1 MEWVRKNKFVVAIVA
16 VVVIFLLAVTLS
28 GRGEI
33 PVRAEVAQRETIL
46 NSISTNGK
54 IEPVDNFEAHAVG
67 PAPVRKI
74 FVREGDQVKAGQ
86 MLVQLDDADARAQAA
101 SALAKLKAAQAA
113 LSAIRKGGTQE
124 EVLTTGASLEKARTE
139 RDSAR
144 RNLDAMKKLQ
154 QRGAASAA
162 EVETAENRFKQAQAD
177 VALLEQKTTKR
188 YSNPEIE
195 KVQAEAAEASAAYE
209 AAQNVLR
216 NSNITSPRAGTV
228 YSLPIREGAFVSGG
242 DLLVQVA
249 DLRKMQVRAFVD
261 EPEIGKLAT
270 GQHVAL
276 AWDAVPGR
284 TWEGV
289 VTRVPATVITKGTR
303 TVGEVV
309 CAVDNKDLK
318 LLPNVNVSVLIASAK
333 QENAL
338 TVPREAIMEDN
349 GARFVYQIVENK
361 LRRKEVKTG
370 ISSLTKIE
378 IKQGL
383 EEKSLVA
390 LGSVNGQ
397 ALSDGSAVK
406 VVER

>member
-1 MEWVRKNKFVVAIVA
+1 MDWLRKNKIIVGIVA
-16 VVVIFLLAVTLS
+16 VVAIFLLIVTLYGKS
-28 GRGEI
+28 EI
-33 PVRAEVAQRETIL
+33 PVRAETAKRENIQ

-54 IEPVDNFEAHAVG
+54 IEPVDNFEAHAQG

-74 FVREGDQVKAGQ
+74 FVKEGDQVKAGQ

-101 SALAKLKAAQAA
+101 GALAKLRAAEAA
-113 LSAIRKGGTQE
+113 LAAIRKGGTHE
-124 EVLTTGASLEKARTE
+124 EVLTTGSNLEKARTE

-144 RNLDAMKKLQ
+144 RNLDTMRKLQ
-154 QRGAASAA
+154 QRGSASAG
-162 EVETAENRFKQAQAD
+162 EVETAENRWKQAQAD

-195 KVQAEAAEASAAYE
+195 QVQAEAAEARAAY
-209 AAQNVLR
+209 AAAENMLK
-216 NSNITSPRAGTV
+216 NANITSPRAGTV
-228 YSLPIREGAFVSGG
+228 YSLPVREGQFVAAG

-261 EPEIGKLAT
+261 EPEIGKLAK
-270 GQHVAL
+270 GQPVSL

-284 TWEGV
+284 TWDGV
-289 VTRVPATVITKGTR
+289 VTRVPATVINRGTR

-309 CAVDNKDLK
+309 CAVDNQDLK
-318 LLPNVNVSVLIASAK
+318 LLPNVNVSVMIASAR

-338 TVPREAIMEDN
+338 TVPREAILEED

-361 LRRKEVKTG
+361 LHRKEVKTG

-378 IKQGL
+378 VKQGL

-397 ALSDGSAVK
+397 PLSEGSTVK
-406 VVER
+406 VVTR

>member
-1 MEWVRKNKFVVAIVA
+1 MDWIQKNKVVVGIVAI
-16 VVVIFLLAVTLS
+16 VVIFLLIVTFMS
-28 GRGEI
+28 RGEI
-33 PVRAEVAQRETIL
+33 PVRAQAASRESIQ

-54 IEPVDNFEAHAVG
+54 IEPVDNFEAHAIG

-74 FVREGDQVKAGQ
+74 LVKEGDTVKAGQ
-86 MLVQLDDADARAQAA
+86 LLLQLDDADARAQAA
-101 SALAKLKAAQAA
+101 GALAKLRGAEAA

-124 EVLTTGASLEKARTE
+124 EVFTTGASLAKARTE

-144 RNLDAMKKLQ
+144 RGLDAMRKLQ

-162 EVETAENRFKQAQAD
+162 EVEAADNRLKQAEAD
-177 VALLEQKTTKR
+177 VAVLEQKTSKR

-195 KVQAEAAEASAAYE
+195 KVQAEAAEATAAYE

-216 NSNITSPRAGTV
+216 NTNITSPRAGTV
-228 YSLPIREGAFVSGG
+228 YSLPVREGAFVAAG

-249 DLRKMQVRAFVD
+249 DLRKMQVRAFID
-261 EPEIGKLAT
+261 EPEIGKLAKA
-270 GQHVAL
+270 QHVGL
-276 AWDAVPGR
+276 TWDAVPGR
-284 TWEGV
+284 IWEGV

-309 CAVDNKDLK
+309 CEVDNKDLK
-318 LLPNVNVSVLIASAK
+318 LLPNVNVSVMIASSRE
-333 QENAL
+333 ENAL

-383 EEKSLVA
+383 DEKSLVA

-397 ALSDGSAVK
+397 ALSEGSVVK

>member
-1 MEWVRKNKFVVAIVA
+1 
-16 VVVIFLLAVTLS
+16 
-28 GRGEI
+28 
-33 PVRAEVAQRETIL
+33 
-46 NSISTNGK
+46 
-54 IEPVDNFEAHAVG
+54 EAHALG
-67 PAPVRKI
+67 PAPVRRLLVK
-74 FVREGDQVKAGQ
+74 EGDQVKAGQ
-86 MLVQLDDADARAQAA
+86 LLVQLDDSDARAQAA
-101 SALAKLKAAQAA
+101 SALAKLKGAEAA
-113 LSAIRKGGTQE
+113 LSAIRKGGSQE
-124 EVLTTGASLEKARTE
+124 EVFTTNASLAKARTE
-139 RDSAR
+139 RDSAK
-144 RNLDAMKKLQ
+144 RNLAAMRKLQ

-162 EVETAENRFKQAQAD
+162 EVEAAENRLKQAEAD
-177 VALLEQKTTKR
+177 VAVLEQKSTKR

-195 KVQAEAAEASAAYE
+195 KVQAEAAEARAAYE
-209 AAQNVLR
+209 AAQNMLR
-216 NSNITSPRAGTV
+216 NANITSPRAGTV
-228 YSLPIREGAFVSGG
+228 YSLPIREGAFVAAG

-261 EPEIGKLAT
+261 EPEIGKLAK
-270 GQHVAL
+270 GQHVGL
-276 AWDAVPGR
+276 TWDAVPGR

-309 CAVDNKDLK
+309 CQVDNRDLK
-318 LLPNVNVSVLIASAK
+318 LLPNVNVSVMIASAK
-333 QENAL
+333 QDNAL

-361 LRRKEVKTG
+361 LHRKEVKTG

-397 ALSDGSAVK
+397 ALSDGSTVK

>member
-1 MEWVRKNKFVVAIVA
+1 MDFLKKNKVLAGIVVVVAI
-16 VVVIFLLAVTLS
+16 FLLIVTL
-28 GRGEI
+28 GARTEI
-33 PVRAEVAQRETIL
+33 PVRADVAARETIQ

-54 IEPVDNFEAHAVG
+54 IEPVDNFEAHALG
-67 PAPVRKI
+67 PAPVRK
-74 FVREGDQVKAGQ
+74 VLVKEGDQVKAGQ
-86 MLVQLDDADARAQAA
+86 LLVQLDDSDARAQAA
-101 SALAKLKAAQAA
+101 SALAKLRGAEAA

-124 EVLTTGASLEKARTE
+124 EVFTTSANLAKTRTE
-139 RDSAR
+139 RDSAK

-154 QRGAASAA
+154 QRGAAAAA
-162 EVETAENRFKQAQAD
+162 EVEAAENRLKQAEAD
-177 VALLEQKTTKR
+177 VAVLEQKSTKR

-195 KVQAEAAEASAAYE
+195 KVQAEAAEARAAHE
-209 AAQNVLR
+209 AAQNMLR
-216 NSNITSPRAGTV
+216 NANITSPRAGTV
-228 YSLPIREGAFVSGG
+228 YSLPIREGAFVAAG

-261 EPEIGKLAT
+261 EPEIGKLAK
-270 GQHVAL
+270 GQHVGL
-276 AWDAVPGR
+276 TWDAVPGR

-309 CAVDNKDLK
+309 CQVDNKDLK
-318 LLPNVNVSVLIASAK
+318 LLPNVNVSVAIASAK
-333 QENAL
+333 QDNAL

-361 LRRKEVKTG
+361 LHRKEVKTG

-383 EEKSLVA
+383 EDKSLVA

-397 ALSDGSAVK
+397 ALSDGSTVK